1 MKRSVGVRGEV
12 QAGTVASRPPGWLGP
27 VTERILPLFTCG
39 PGALGHT
46 CLVEN
51 RLRVTGPHAK
61 GRLKKAARQ
70 DSRRAAGAASQSWGT
85 RGGPAGR
92 GHGLKSVT
100 HGRLQQGIL
109 HLNYEYLNRLIK
121 TVSTENETAFA
132 FKTIKNIRDSAEQS
146 LKA

>member
-12 QAGTVASRPPGWLGP
+12 QAGTAASRPPGWLGP

-61 GRLKKAARQ
+61 GRLKKHLGR
-70 DSRRAAGAASQSWGT
+70 T
-85 RGGPAGR
+85 PAGR
-92 GHGLKSVT
+92 RGLPLRAG
-100 HGRLQQGIL
+100 GREGAPRG
-109 HLNYEYLNRLIK
+109 EA
-121 TVSTENETAFA
+121 T
-132 FKTIKNIRDSAEQS
+132 D
-146 LKA
+146 